1 MKTFL
6 EILFVMTASAV
17 PGIVVGILIGKH
29 LTNDHVQENQ
39 MNTEELLKPSGG
51 YWILQIKNMENG
63 EVLYRIFR
71 KQVILGRTLN
81 EREQTGR
88 LYIGSEDYI
97 SRCQCAL
104 TITPDG
110 LFLSNLS
117 HSNATMHNGRQVIN
131 PERISSGDE
140 ISVGDHRWRL
150 LGISPAIS

>member
-29 LTNDHVQENQ
+29 LTNDHVQENH

-81 EREQTGR
+81 GREQTGR
-88 LYIGSEDYI
+88 LYIGNEDYI
-97 SRCQCAL
+97 SRSQCAI

-110 LFLSNLS
+110 LFLRNLS
-117 HSNATMHNGRQVIN
+117 HSNATMHNGRQVTG